1 MTREPEV
8 KELVNTRLA
17 SDTANAWKDE
27 MDLSSSFGSFTTR
40 ILSFK

>member
-17 SDTANAWKDE
+17 SDTANGISVKEYLYFCCNKFRA
-27 MDLSSSFGSFTTR
+27 
-40 ILSFK
+40 